1 MAGGENELS
10 PQMQQFVEQE
20 QQKML
25 IHQYISQVAS
35 ECFDKCIGT
44 PGRNL
49 SSRQTECVKNCSL
62 RFKDT
67 QAFVT
72 QYLVTRGEQA
82 SSGSSF

>member
-1 MAGGENELS
+1 MAGDDELS
-10 PQMQQFVEQE
+10 PQLQQFVEQE

-35 ECFDKCIGT
+35 ECFDKCIAT
-44 PGRNL
+44 PNRSL
-49 SSRQTECVKNCSL
+49 SSRETECVRNCAL

-72 QYLVTRGEQA
+72 QYLVRRGEQA